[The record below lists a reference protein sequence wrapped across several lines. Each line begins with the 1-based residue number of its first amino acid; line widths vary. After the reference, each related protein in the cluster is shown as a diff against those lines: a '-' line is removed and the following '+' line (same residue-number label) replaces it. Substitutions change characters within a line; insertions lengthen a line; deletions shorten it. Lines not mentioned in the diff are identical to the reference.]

1 MTAQKRNG
9 PAAGNDKPA
18 KDNTKTDGPN
28 SIANRFKGTDNPRYL
43 RALQALR
50 VRPVPREQLDRVAG
64 CSNGPELIAQLRR
77 DGLEIPCTRTR
88 KKDRDMFDCWPG
100 VYSLTQADRRKLNAW
115 LARRAGGDRAS
126 N

>member
-28 SIANRFKGTDNPRYL
+28 SIANRFKGTENPRYL

-50 VRPVPREQLDRVAG
+50 VRPVPREQIDRVAG
-64 CSNGPELIAQLRR
+64 ASNGPELIAELRR
-77 DGLEIPCTRTR
+77 RGLEIPCTRTR
-88 KKDRDMFDCWPG
+88 KKDLDMFDVWPG
-100 VYSLTQADRRKLNAW
+100 VYSLTAGDRRKLNEW
-115 LARRAGGDRAS
+115 LSRRAGGNHA
-126 N
+126 